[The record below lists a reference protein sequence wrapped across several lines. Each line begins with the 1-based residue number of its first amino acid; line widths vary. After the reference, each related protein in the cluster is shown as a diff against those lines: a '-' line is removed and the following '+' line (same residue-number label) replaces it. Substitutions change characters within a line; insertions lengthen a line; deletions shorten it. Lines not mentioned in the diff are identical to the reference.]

1 MTSRTGKIVSIRSRS
16 RGGLKQL
23 SQGARPRTI
32 RCGARRQ
39 GDPEKRRGFTPLETF
54 GGVQMKRASLTGFT
68 LIELTLVAVII
79 LVLVVLSSPK
89 FRGTFTSLQ
98 IDDAA
103 QRMAQVIRYGQH
115 RAIVEE
121 RRFRLNLDNTRG
133 VYRLLSESKDT
144 DGGVSEGMAAAFDPI
159 EGRFSDIFPLPD
171 GVAMVSDAKDIDFY
185 PDGRSGKVTINLKNR
200 DGREL
205 TMRTTGRAGYVEILE
220 DADK

>member
-144 DGGVSEGMAAAFDPI
+144 DGGVSEGMAAAFAPGLCI
-159 EGRFSDIFPLPD
+159 VTVENFLFGKRITC
-171 GVAMVSDAKDIDFY
+171 
-185 PDGRSGKVTINLKNR
+185 SGQSKCRNQEKRHGFHLHVNYLLQNLEKIW
-200 DGREL
+200 
-205 TMRTTGRAGYVEILE
+205 M
-220 DADK
+220 KS